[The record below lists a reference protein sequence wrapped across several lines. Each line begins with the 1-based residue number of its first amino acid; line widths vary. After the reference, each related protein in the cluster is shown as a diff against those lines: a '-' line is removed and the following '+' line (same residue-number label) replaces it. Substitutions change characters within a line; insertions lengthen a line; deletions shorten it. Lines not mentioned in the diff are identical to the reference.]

1 MGMEKVKRYFSLQLK
16 KLEIRFSTWNRG
28 RDIAKAYEHPKPKS
42 RIPSSVFRILIPSA
56 VLLALV
62 VVLVALAIPNPS
74 TITDALE
81 ATRQP
86 SPADEIRVEVRNDT
100 TQNTMEVKQKTVDER
115 GHKADIDTA
124 TVPVPP
130 TWVVD
135 PEFFRD
141 SSAPVSTAGG
151 NDSGMQYFVLANK
164 RTRMLHLLE
173 RKTDGWSVLAEYP
186 IAVGRNPGRKM
197 WDGDLRTPEGQYFI
211 EGKKEAA
218 QLSDI
223 YGPTAYVLNYPN
235 WLDQQEGRTGSGI
248 WIHGTAPDSMPVST
262 RGCIEMHNADL
273 SALSDYLREG
283 IATPVLIVDS
293 DTITEPASF
302 PDFSV
307 AARHRMVFLTEYLQH
322 QSAFADVLGS
332 WAKAWESRRMS
343 SYRLYY
349 DTATF
354 SGQGLEWEGWRRR
367 KQRTFDIYDT
377 IAVSFEDLLVTA
389 YTESTATVKFIQNYR
404 SDLLDVTNGKKLDF
418 VRRNGTWLIANE
430 STFPQEEIL

>member
-1 MGMEKVKRYFSLQLK
+1 MGMDKVKRCFSLQLK

-28 RDIAKAYEHPKPKS
+28 RDIARAYEHAKPES

-62 VVLVALAIPNPS
+62 VVLVALAIPDPS
-74 TITDALE
+74 NTTDALVPPRKPV
-81 ATRQP
+81 T
-86 SPADEIRVEVRNDT
+86 ADKIPVEIRKDT
-100 TQNTMEVKQKTVDER
+100 IMSKPEVKQTKVDEPE
-115 GHKADIDTA
+115 HTADIDTA
-124 TVPVPP
+124 IIPVPP
-130 TWVVD
+130 SWVVD

-141 SSAPVSTAGG
+141 SSAPVWTAGG

-218 QLSDI
+218 QLSEI

-235 WLDQQEGRTGSGI
+235 WLDRREGRTGGGI

-262 RGCIEMHNADL
+262 RGCIEMRNTDL

-307 AARHRMVFLTEYLQH
+307 AARYRMTFLTEYLQH
-322 QSAFADVLGS
+322 QSAFADVLGN
-332 WAKAWESRRMS
+332 WARAWESRRMS
-343 SYRLYY
+343 NYRLYY

-389 YTESTATVKFIQNYR
+389 HTESTATVKFIQNYR

-418 VRRNGTWLIANE
+418 VRRNDTWLIANE